1 MKKLIL
7 SAILFTAL
15 SASAQTIDPPHL
27 DPGGLGQRNI
37 TAQNT
42 TTGGTIK
49 IVIKCKSY
57 GTNLSY
63 YGYGVGLDG
72 KSYQYSSQ
80 VINGVRRNVATE
92 VSEIPSTCV

>member
-7 SAILFTAL
+7 SAMLFTAL
-15 SASAQTIDPPHL
+15 SASAQALPPVL
-27 DPGGLGQRNI
+27 DPGGLGQGSI
-37 TAQNT
+37 TADNT

-49 IVIKCKSY
+49 IVIRCKSY

-63 YGYGVGLDG
+63 YGYGVGTNG

-80 VINGVRRNVATE
+80 IINGVRRNVATE
-92 VSEIPSTCV
+92 VSEIPSTCN